1 MKLNSLARFRRRR
14 RLRKILLLAAAVF
27 IGFLLAAEGRYAVM
41 RLSDISVKPQGAL
54 PQHVVWGVLTARQ
67 ELFWP
72 SLFTSKKEYE
82 DIIENYYPA
91 DVKLRLRGWGRFRL
105 DVKPLVPSYKVY
117 WGGKYWYLSEEGR
130 LWPSSLKENA
140 MLKEH
145 DAEKKPVLTWGTD
158 RATPVD
164 MGDLK
169 GNVLSSSI
177 PIKLI
182 RSWYAMSEEL
192 GWGRSVKFI
201 QAGVKEGTPIV
212 RIIFYTA
219 GNKNGAQLL
228 LPNEAEKWPETGL
241 AVKKLYGGIE
251 NLPPDIYIDGTYK
264 DKILIRNLRDEQNEE
279 EKKEAQLENNGNGG
293 AKKNN

>member
-14 RLRKILLLAAAVF
+14 RLIKILLLAFAVF
-27 IGFLLAAEGRYAVM
+27 TGFLLAAEGRYAVM
-41 RLSDISVKPQGAL
+41 RLGDISVTPPGAL
-54 PQHVVWGVLTARQ
+54 PQHVVWGVLTTRQ

-72 SLFTSKKEYE
+72 SLLSSKKEYE
-82 DIIENYYPA
+82 EIIENYYPA
-91 DVKLRLRGWGRFRL
+91 DVKLKLRGWGKFRL
-105 DVKPLVPSYKVY
+105 EVKPLAPAYKVF
-117 WGGKYWYLSEEGR
+117 WGGKYWYLSEEGK
-130 LWPSSLKENA
+130 LWSSSLKENA

-182 RSWYAMSEEL
+182 KSWYVMADEL
-192 GWGRSVKFI
+192 GWGRNVKFI

-212 RIIFYTA
+212 RVIFYTA

-264 DKILIRNLRDEQNEE
+264 GKILIRNLRDEQKEQ
-279 EKKEAQLENNGNGG
+279 EKKETPPDNKGA

>member
-14 RLRKILLLAAAVF
+14 RLIKLLLLAAAVF

-41 RLSDISVKPQGAL
+41 RLGDISVAPPGAL
-54 PQHVVWGVLTARQ
+54 PQHVVWGVLTPRQ

-72 SLFTSKKEYE
+72 SLLASKKEYE
-82 DIIENYYPA
+82 ETIESYYPA
-91 DVKLRLRGWGRFRL
+91 DVKLRLRGWGKFRL
-105 DVKPLVPSYKVY
+105 EVRPLVPSYKVF
-117 WGGKYWYLSEEGR
+117 WGGKYWYLSDEGK
-130 LWPSSLKENA
+130 LWSSSLRENM
-140 MLKEH
+140 MLREH

-164 MGDLK
+164 MGNLK

-177 PIKLI
+177 PIRLI
-182 RSWYAMSEEL
+182 RSWYAMSDEL
-192 GWGRSVKFI
+192 GWGRNVKYI
-201 QAGVKEGTPIV
+201 QAGVKEGSQIV
-212 RIIFYTA
+212 RVIFYTA
-219 GNKNGAQLL
+219 GNKNGAQLI

-264 DKILIRNLRDEQNEE
+264 GKILIRNLRVEQKQQEITE
-279 EKKEAQLENNGNGG
+279 TPPDSKGA